1 MFIIIIIAYII
12 IEQDFLFSQF
22 NVNLFIFFIF
32 FICFSN
38 IEVMFKGLNLNDF
51 LILINYLRKPY
62 FNSII
67 YVN

>member
-1 MFIIIIIAYII
+1 MIIIIIIAYII

-22 NVNLFIFFIF
+22 NANLFVFFIF
-32 FICFSN
+32 FICFLN

-51 LILINYLRKPY
+51 LILINNLRKLY
-62 FNSII
+62 YNSII